1 MFSNAVID
9 PATLPKLALDAFQ
22 KLPPAYRKQR
32 FFIAGLLSLSAWLV
46 FFLALALSYFELEW
60 PTGMVVGIAIGAGA
74 FSAWAFLLAEMGYRN
89 MGYLLRQ
96 HDISYRSGWLLR
108 SQVTVPMSRIQ
119 HSEIFRG
126 PLDRWLGLSTLRIYT
141 AGSSGA
147 NLSIPGLQDETA
159 QAIRSTLISHGAQ
172 H

>member
-9 PATLPKLALDAFQ
+9 PATFPKLPLGAFQ
-22 KLPPAYRKQR
+22 KLPSDYRKQR
-32 FFIAGLLSLSAWLV
+32 FLIAGLLSLTAWLA
-46 FFLALALSYFELEW
+46 FFLMLALSLIDLEL
-60 PTGMVVGIAIGAGA
+60 PAGMVVGIATGAGV
-74 FSAWAFLLAEMGYRN
+74 FSALAFLTAEMGYRK

-141 AGSSGA
+141 AGSSGS
-147 NLSIPGLQDETA
+147 NLSIPGLKSETA
-159 QAIRSTLISHGAQ
+159 HALRTALLEHDHGA
-172 H
+172 

>member
-1 MFSNAVID
+1 MFENPLIAE
-9 PATLPKLALDAFQ
+9 AEWPKLAETPF
-22 KLPPAYRKQR
+22 KPLPLAYATQRKAV
-32 FFIAGLLSLSAWLV
+32 AGLITLVLAAAASLPWGLAAFEVEVPGALKWGALVASA
-46 FFLALALSYFELEW
+46 ALSGGVW
-60 PTGMVVGIAIGAGA
+60 VNAVVG
-74 FSAWAFLLAEMGYRN
+74 FRYMGYAVR
-89 MGYLLRQ
+89 R
-96 HDISYRSGWLLR
+96 HDVTFKSGWLFR
-108 SQVTVPMSRIQ
+108 TRVTVPMSRIQ

>member
-1 MFSNAVID
+1 MFSNAIID
-9 PATLPKLALDAFQ
+9 PTTLPKLPADAFQ
-22 KLPPAYRKQR
+22 KLPQAYRKQR
-32 FFIAGLLSLSAWLV
+32 FLAAGLLSLMIGMACFV
-46 FFLALALSYFELEW
+46 VLALSHMEW
-60 PTGMVVGIAIGAGA
+60 QVPSAWVAGA
-74 FSAWAFLLAEMGYRN
+74 IVTVGVLTASAFLVAEMGYRK

-126 PLDRWLGLSTLRIYT
+126 PLDRWLGLSTLRIFT

-147 NLSIPGLQDETA
+147 NLSIPGLKAETA
-159 QAIRSTLISHGAQ
+159 HALRRALLEHEHGA
-172 H
+172 